1 MTLEKIIIDMKDK
14 LYNYGNTEAHNT
26 IKKLMLRGE
35 KLNIGFFNEAIT
47 NNACAWIESK
57 SISASKYIIFEDNF
71 NWLMNYLINGET
83 EDIDAKPF
91 GIEGLEENE
100 GDFQLDVLKAFIK
113 NEIALQ
119 FVPLSLD
126 RSEFVSAISTF
137 NHGKVMFKVKR
148 TRELLKYLR
157 EHDIL
162 LF

>member
-1 MTLEKIIIDMKDK
+1 MKEK
-14 LYNYGNTEAHNT
+14 LNNYGNTEAHNT
-26 IKKLMLRGE
+26 IKQLMLRGE
-35 KLNIGFFNEAIT
+35 KLNIGFFNEPIT
-47 NNACAWIESK
+47 NNACAWIEART
-57 SISASKYIIFEDNF
+57 ICAFKYVIFEDNF
-71 NWLMNYLINGET
+71 NWLMDYLANGEV

-113 NEIALQ
+113 NEIVLQ

-137 NHGKVMFKVKR
+137 NHGKVIFKLKR
-148 TRELLKYLR
+148 TRELLEYLR
-157 EHDIL
+157 EHSIL